1 MLENFVIAS
10 DLHRLDVFT
19 SAKSIYRRQSDSEV
33 SLSMSPQCGTGT
45 GYLSALPEPLSLNSQ
60 STKSLFF
67 EQRRIPPTT
76 RGRGCGVSV
85 ILAPYTKRLIYLLTF
100 SAVCGTMSVRLV

>member
-1 MLENFVIAS
+1 MIQIVIYYGVAPPVIQELGVMLENFVIAS

-45 GYLSALPEPLSLNSQ
+45 GY
-60 STKSLFF
+60 
-67 EQRRIPPTT
+67 
-76 RGRGCGVSV
+76 
-85 ILAPYTKRLIYLLTF
+85 YLLCQTIASLTEF
-100 SAVCGTMSVRLV
+100 AVD